1 MADRLGSHWPRRL
14 RPLIGATDDG
24 NWCDHLRSMRYP
36 VRELVLVR
44 FPCLPVRALS
54 DPNPRASGGIRLF
67 MEPVLRHLLRLHH
80 CLLPPQIQHAGRIR
94 LDRRRYDRGVHH
106 CGFLRPGGNKKAA
119 RIHRELIA
127 RGHSD
132 AQEKRPGKPE
142 ALHNQSQ
149 FRNYL
154 RRLLL
159 LDGVA
164 VADRDDAGLFRFR
177 DLAYQI
183 DMQETV
189 LKIRAFYL
197 NAVGELERALEGA
210 GRDALVKHVA
220 VLLLVLVALLA
231 ADGKGIFLSDD
242 GELRLGKARYRDGD
256 AILIVAGAFDIVG
269 RVTGCRAVD
278 ALIEQ
283 RKQAVKP
290 DGGTIKRCEI
300 ESSHGIS
307 SL

>member
-44 FPCLPVRALS
+44 FPRLPVRALS

-80 CLLPPQIQHAGRIR
+80 CLLPPQIRHAGRIR
-94 LDRRRYDRGVHH
+94 FDRRRYDRGVHH

-142 ALHNQSQ
+142 ALHNQSH
-149 FRNYL
+149 L
-154 RRLLL
+154 
-159 LDGVA
+159 
-164 VADRDDAGLFRFR
+164 
-177 DLAYQI
+177 
-183 DMQETV
+183 ETTY
-189 LKIRAFYL
+189 AACFCST
-197 NAVGELERALEGA
+197 ALPLPIGMTRGFFA
-210 GRDALVKHVA
+210 
-220 VLLLVLVALLA
+220 
-231 ADGKGIFLSDD
+231 S
-242 GELRLGKARYRDGD
+242 
-256 AILIVAGAFDIVG
+256 
-269 RVTGCRAVD
+269 
-278 ALIEQ
+278 
-283 RKQAVKP
+283 
-290 DGGTIKRCEI
+290 
-300 ESSHGIS
+300 GIS
-307 SL
+307 RTKSTCKSPCSSFAPFTRTKSA